1 MSDDTESS
9 ALPVS
14 WDEAREALI
23 VVLLV
28 CAVLRLLGPLSGF
41 IDERWGVFSDDLAE
55 LTRNASPTTGLMVI
69 GAAVLVATTPQV
81 DLVPSL
87 RTATVVIAWVVTLQA
102 GAAILLDL
110 WRVSGTGVL
119 GRLEPI
125 FGRSLPALLLA
136 GTGRWLASRVVPF
149 DD

>member
-1 MSDDTESS
+1 MHRHHRTHGDRGGR
-9 ALPVS
+9 
-14 WDEAREALI
+14 AR
-23 VVLLV
+23 
-28 CAVLRLLGPLSGF
+28 
-41 IDERWGVFSDDLAE
+41 
-55 LTRNASPTTGLMVI
+55 
-69 GAAVLVATTPQV
+69 ATTPQV

-110 WRVSGTGVL
+110 WRAPGTGVL

>member
-1 MSDDTESS
+1 
-9 ALPVS
+9 
-14 WDEAREALI
+14 
-23 VVLLV
+23 
-28 CAVLRLLGPLSGF
+28 
-41 IDERWGVFSDDLAE
+41 
-55 LTRNASPTTGLMVI
+55 MVI
-69 GAAVLVATTPQV
+69 GAAVPAGHPQV

-87 RTATVVIAWVVTLQA
+87 RTATVVIVGRHPQA
-102 GAAILLDL
+102 GAAILPDL
-110 WRVSGTGVL
+110 WRVSAGGA

>member
-9 ALPVS
+9 APPVS

-28 CAVLRLLGPLSGF
+28 CAVLRMLGPLLGF

-69 GAAVLVATTPQV
+69 GAAVLVATTPRV

-87 RTATVVIAWVVTLQA
+87 RTATVAIAWIVILQA

-119 GRLEPI
+119 GRLESI

>member
-28 CAVLRLLGPLSGF
+28 CARLRMLGPLSGF

-102 GAAILLDL
+102 GAARMNDAVSDDRKYDDL
-110 WRVSGTGVL
+110 
-119 GRLEPI
+119 I
-125 FGRSLPALLLA
+125 
-136 GTGRWLASRVVPF
+136 
-149 DD
+149 

>member
-1 MSDDTESS
+1 MSDDTDARS
-9 ALPVS
+9 LPVS
-14 WDEAREALI
+14 WDEAREVLV
-23 VVLLV
+23 VVLLA
-28 CAVLRLLGPLSGF
+28 CAVLRMLGPLAGF
-41 IDERWGVFSDDLAE
+41 IDDRWGVFSDDLAE
-55 LTRNASPTTGLMVI
+55 LTRNASPTTGTMVL
-69 GAAVLVATTPQV
+69 GAAVLVATTPRV

-87 RTATVVIAWVVTLQA
+87 RTATIVIAWLVVVQA

-125 FGRSLPALLLA
+125 FGRSLPALLMA
-136 GTGRWLASRVVPF
+136 GAARWLAARVVPF